1 MYQREERS
9 FTKTT
14 LKERGWSDDLIEQLL
29 PPPIVCRNPYYRKL
43 NMYLW
48 KEYDVLKAERQ
59 PEFTAHLKRR
69 SVHQK
74 RAQAAVRTKYKK
86 MEERLSRAIEM
97 IKVEEADYLQVVDDA
112 VAAKQE
118 WYDMTGQYD
127 RTVRGAD
134 QKTIERWTVN
144 YIRHN
149 LTTYDSFLYSAKGK
163 TGISFAYPLYR
174 KAVLEKIAEVYP
186 WLYGECVRQMEY
198 CAPIGA
204 ASLTGN
210 QSMPVPD
217 EKPAEGDS
225 LTAEAAMRTSPPQE
239 SRQ

>member
-1 MYQREERS
+1 MYQNEEKH

-14 LKERGWSDDLIEQLL
+14 LKERGWSDALIEQLL
-29 PPPIVCRNPYYRKL
+29 PPPIVCRNPYYRKM

-48 KEYDVLKAERQ
+48 KEYDVLEAEKQ

-74 RAQAAVRTKYKK
+74 RAQAAVRTKNRK
-86 MEERLSRAIEM
+86 MQERLTDAIAR
-97 IKVEEADYLQVVDDA
+97 IRVEEVDYAQVVNDA
-112 VAAKQE
+112 VDAKQN

-127 RTVRGAD
+127 RRVRGAD

-174 KAVLEKIAEVYP
+174 RAVLEKIAEVYP
-186 WLYGECVRQMEY
+186 WLFGECTRQMEY
-198 CAPIGA
+198 CMTADGTPL
-204 ASLTGN
+204 SGN
-210 QSMPVPD
+210 NQLPVPD
-217 EKPAEGDS
+217 GKPAEGDS
-225 LTAEAAMRTSPPQE
+225 VTAKAVSV
-239 SRQ
+239 

>member
-1 MYQREERS
+1 MYQREERN

-14 LKERGWSDDLIEQLL
+14 LKERGWSDALIEQLL
-29 PPPIVCRNPYYRKL
+29 PPPIVCRNPYYRKM

-48 KEYDVLKAERQ
+48 KEYDVLEAEKR

-74 RAQAAVRTKYKK
+74 RAQAAVRTKNRK
-86 MEERLSRAIEM
+86 MQERLTDAIAR
-97 IKVEEADYLQVVDDA
+97 IRVEEVDYAQVVDDA
-112 VAAKQE
+112 VDAKQN

-127 RTVRGAD
+127 RSVYGAD

-186 WLYGECVRQMEY
+186 WLYGECARQMEY
-198 CAPIGA
+198 CAPISGT
-204 ASLTGN
+204 SLPDN
-210 QSMPVPD
+210 DSMPVPD
-217 EKPAEGDS
+217 EKPAEEDS
-225 LTAEAAMRTSPPQE
+225 VTAKAVSV
-239 SRQ
+239 

>member
-1 MYQREERS
+1 MYQNEEKH

-14 LKERGWSDDLIEQLL
+14 LKERGWSDTLIKQLL
-29 PPPIVCRNPYYRKL
+29 PPPIVCENPYYRSR

-48 KEYDVLKAERQ
+48 KECDVAEAEKK
-59 PEFTAHLKRR
+59 PEFEAHLNRR

-74 RAQAAVRTKYKK
+74 RAQAAVLTKNRK
-86 MEERLSRAIEM
+86 MQERLRDAIAR
-97 IKVEEADYLQVVDDA
+97 IRVEEVDYARVVDDA
-112 VAAKQE
+112 VDAKQN

-127 RTVRGAD
+127 RSVYGAD

-186 WLYGECVRQMEY
+186 WLYGECARQMEY
-198 CAPIGA
+198 AP
-204 ASLTGN
+204 
-210 QSMPVPD
+210 QS
-217 EKPAEGDS
+217 AQR
-225 LTAEAAMRTSPPQE
+225 L
-239 SRQ
+239 

>member
-1 MYQREERS
+1 MYQREERNI
-9 FTKTT
+9 TKTT
-14 LKERGWSDDLIEQLL
+14 LKERGWSDALIEQLL
-29 PPPIVCRNPYYRKL
+29 PPPIVCRNPYYRKM

-48 KEYDVLKAERQ
+48 KEYDVLEAEKQ

-74 RAQAAVRTKYKK
+74 RAQAAVRTKNRK
-86 MEERLSRAIEM
+86 MQERLTDAIAR
-97 IKVEEADYLQVVDDA
+97 IRVEEVDYAQVVDDA
-112 VAAKQE
+112 VDAKQN

-127 RTVRGAD
+127 RRVRGAD

-174 KAVLEKIAEVYP
+174 RAVLEKIAEVYP
-186 WLYGECVRQMEY
+186 WLYGECMRQMEY
-198 CAPIGA
+198 CAPISGT
-204 ASLTGN
+204 SLPDN
-210 QSMPVPD
+210 DSMRVPD
-217 EKPAEGDS
+217 EKPAEEES
-225 LTAEAAMRTSPPQE
+225 VTAEAVSV
-239 SRQ
+239 

>member
-1 MYQREERS
+1 MYQNEEKH

-14 LKERGWSDDLIEQLL
+14 LKERGWSDTLIKQLL
-29 PPPIVCRNPYYRKL
+29 PPPIVCENPYYRSR

-48 KEYDVLKAERQ
+48 KECDVAEAEKK
-59 PEFTAHLKRR
+59 PEFAAHLNRR

-74 RAQAAVRTKYKK
+74 RAQAAVLTKNRK
-86 MEERLSRAIEM
+86 MQERLRDAIAR
-97 IKVEEADYLQVVDDA
+97 IRVEEVDYARVVDDA

-127 RTVRGAD
+127 RSVYGAD

-149 LTTYDSFLYSAKGK
+149 LTAYDSFLYSAKGK

-174 KAVLEKIAEVYP
+174 RAVLEKIAEVYP
-186 WLYGECVRQMEY
+186 WLYGECMRQMEY
-198 CAPIGA
+198 CAPISGT
-204 ASLTGN
+204 SLPDN
-210 QSMPVPD
+210 YSMRVPD
-217 EKPAEGDS
+217 EKPAEEES
-225 LTAEAAMRTSPPQE
+225 VTAEAVSV
-239 SRQ
+239 

>member
-1 MYQREERS
+1 MYQTEERN

-14 LKERGWSDDLIEQLL
+14 LKARGWNDALIEKLL

-48 KEYDVLKAERQ
+48 KEYDVLEAEKQ
-59 PEFTAHLKRR
+59 PEFTEHLKKR
-69 SVHQK
+69 SAHQK
-74 RAQAAVRTKYKK
+74 RAQAAVRTKNRK
-86 MEERLSRAIEM
+86 MQERLADAIEK
-97 IKVEEADYLQVVDDA
+97 IHVKEVDYARVVDDA
-112 VAAKQE
+112 VDAKQN

-127 RTVRGAD
+127 RSVYGAD

-186 WLYGECVRQMEY
+186 WLYGECIRQMEY
-198 CAPIGA
+198 CAPAGEIPLPDNDLL
-204 ASLTGN
+204 S
-210 QSMPVPD
+210 VPK
-217 EKPAEGDS
+217 EKTAERGS
-225 LTAEAAMRTSPPQE
+225 VTAEAVSV
-239 SRQ
+239 

>member
-1 MYQREERS
+1 MYQREERN

-29 PPPIVCRNPYYRKL
+29 PPPMVCRNPYYRKL

-48 KEYDVLKAERQ
+48 KEYDVLKAERN

-74 RAQAAVRTKYKK
+74 RAQAAVRTKNRK
-86 MEERLSRAIEM
+86 MQERLSDAIAR
-97 IKVEEADYLQVVDDA
+97 IRVEEVDYAQVVDDA
-112 VAAKQE
+112 VDAKQK
-118 WYDMTGQYD
+118 WYDITGQYD
-127 RTVRGAD
+127 RNVRSAD
-134 QKTIERWTVN
+134 LKTIERWTVN

-186 WLYGECVRQMEY
+186 WLYGECMRQMEY

-204 ASLTGN
+204 EPLTGN
-210 QSMPVPD
+210 HSMPVPD
-217 EKPAEGDS
+217 GKPAEENAV
-225 LTAEAAMRTSPPQE
+225 TAEAVSV
-239 SRQ
+239 

>member
-1 MYQREERS
+1 MYQREERNI
-9 FTKTT
+9 TKTT
-14 LKERGWSDDLIEQLL
+14 LKERGWSDALIEQLL
-29 PPPIVCRNPYYRKL
+29 PPPIVCRNPYYRKM

-48 KEYDVLKAERQ
+48 KEYDVLEAEKR

-74 RAQAAVRTKYKK
+74 RAQAAVRTKNRK
-86 MEERLSRAIEM
+86 MQERLTDAIAR
-97 IKVEEADYLQVVDDA
+97 IRVEEVDYAQVVNDA
-112 VAAKQE
+112 VDAKQN

-127 RTVRGAD
+127 RRVRGAD

-174 KAVLEKIAEVYP
+174 RAVLEKIAEVYP
-186 WLYGECVRQMEY
+186 WLYGECMRQMEY
-198 CAPIGA
+198 CAPISGT
-204 ASLTGN
+204 SLPDN
-210 QSMPVPD
+210 YSMRVPD
-217 EKPAEGDS
+217 EKPAEEES
-225 LTAEAAMRTSPPQE
+225 VTAEAVSV
-239 SRQ
+239 

>member
-1 MYQREERS
+1 MYQREERNI
-9 FTKTT
+9 TKTT
-14 LKERGWSDDLIEQLL
+14 LKERGWSDALIEQLL
-29 PPPIVCRNPYYRKL
+29 PPPIVCRNPYYRKM

-48 KEYDVLKAERQ
+48 KEYDVLEAEKQ

-74 RAQAAVRTKYKK
+74 RAQAAVRTKNRK
-86 MEERLSRAIEM
+86 MQERLTDAIAR
-97 IKVEEADYLQVVDDA
+97 IRVEEVDYAQVVNDA
-112 VAAKQE
+112 VDAKQN

-127 RTVRGAD
+127 RRVRGAD

-186 WLYGECVRQMEY
+186 WLYGECMRQMEY
-198 CAPIGA
+198 CAPVDA
-204 ASLTGN
+204 ASLTDN

-217 EKPAEGDS
+217 EKPADEES
-225 LTAEAAMRTSPPQE
+225 VTAGAVSV
-239 SRQ
+239 